1 MHLEL
6 FLSHAP
12 ADDAFCTALA
22 SALRGAGAVVWD
34 APYTLSD
41 GRLPAHTAVEVRHC
55 PLFLVVLSPAALASE
70 EVREACAL
78 ASFVTRT
85 DLTPLLLSVQAAP
98 LPDQALAASWPF
110 ASAFLPT
117 EGASA
122 HPLPPAEAIQ
132 ALDHIA
138 SAARWR
144 ALKAPPLSSLKD
156 SEQALRVVRV
166 LLAQERYR
174 EAAPLADHAVKLAP
188 ERFDTWAFKGGVQL
202 PLRHG
207 RQALV
212 AAERALTLQ
221 PDNRAAWTLRTAALL
236 VCKRPLDALQAADT
250 ALRSDATNIGE
261 WNNRAG
267 ALRRLKRFDEAL
279 AAYDRAL
286 AFDPLN
292 AVVWG
297 QPGLCAA
304 GVGQSRVDATACQP
318 VRGGVGRL

>member
-1 MHLEL
+1 MPLDL

-12 ADDAFCTALA
+12 ANDAFSATLA

-34 APYTLSD
+34 EPYTLSD
-41 GRLPAHTAVEVRHC
+41 GRLPTHTAVEVRHC
-55 PLFLVVLSPAALASE
+55 PLFLVLLSPAALASE

-132 ALDHIA
+132 ATLTTLLLQPDG
-138 SAARWR
+138 RT
-144 ALKAPPLSSLKD
+144 LKAPPLSSLKD

-174 EAAPLADHAVKLAP
+174 EATPLADHAVKLAP
-188 ERFDTWAFKGGVQL
+188 ERFDTWAFKEVYTSRSGT
-202 PLRHG
+202 
-207 RQALV
+207 V
-212 AAERALTLQ
+212 A
-221 PDNRAAWTLRTAALL
+221 
-236 VCKRPLDALQAADT
+236 
-250 ALRSDATNIGE
+250 
-261 WNNRAG
+261 
-267 ALRRLKRFDEAL
+267 RR
-279 AAYDRAL
+279 
-286 AFDPLN
+286 
-292 AVVWG
+292 WW
-297 QPGLCAA
+297 Q
-304 GVGQSRVDATACQP
+304 QSAR
-318 VRGGVGRL
+318 